1 MIVYLGNNITKTKI
15 DLYKYM
21 LENVEDLRGGHIS
34 VLLDMYEKYN
44 IENKDFIYSLIKQLE
59 EDIYKEI
66 RSNPY
71 LFKKLF
77 KLK

>member
-1 MIVYLGNNITKTKI
+1 
-15 DLYKYM
+15 M